1 MPKRAAQPETPAPDV
16 HPRHAQLAQRIV
28 DAAVAEGWPA
38 GTRMREE
45 ELAGRMAVS
54 RTPVRGALRLL
65 AQLGIAAV
73 APSRGFLL
81 ARPGEQ
87 LAGTVLSVPAQPEEQ
102 LRAALIRDR
111 LAARI
116 AAEQSQVALAR
127 HYGVGLPIL
136 QRVLHR
142 MEQEGLVSRRGWRW
156 AFVPT
161 LVDGRS
167 QAASYQVRLMVE
179 PAALLLPGFQL
190 EPAALLQLT
199 EEHRALSDQLEA
211 GVPEPTAIF
220 DLDAKFHETLAGWS
234 GNPFVENLVRQQN
247 ALRRLIE
254 FKTYTDRPRVKAW
267 CAEHLAIL
275 EALGED
281 DRETASRLLHQH
293 LVQAREA
300 AVRLFG

>member
-1 MPKRAAQPETPAPDV
+1 
-16 HPRHAQLAQRIV
+16 
-28 DAAVAEGWPA
+28 
-38 GTRMREE
+38 
-45 ELAGRMAVS
+45 
-54 RTPVRGALRLL
+54 
-65 AQLGIAAV
+65 
-73 APSRGFLL
+73 
-81 ARPGEQ
+81 
-87 LAGTVLSVPAQPEEQ
+87 
-102 LRAALIRDR
+102 
-111 LAARI
+111 
-116 AAEQSQVALAR
+116 
-127 HYGVGLPIL
+127 
-136 QRVLHR
+136 
-142 MEQEGLVSRRGWRW
+142 
-156 AFVPT
+156 VPT

-199 EEHRALSDQLEA
+199 EEHRALSDQLEGGA
-211 GVPEPTAIF
+211 PAPIAIF
-220 DLDAKFHETLAGWS
+220 ELDAKFHETLAGWS

-275 EALGED
+275 QALDRD
-281 DRETASRLLHQH
+281 DRKTASCLLHQH